1 MYLLYLGSSEY
12 QNLVFVLIILN
23 IVPMGLVYIFR
34 TILTAGEKLKTLN
47 TIAALGL
54 MVNLILNLILI
65 PIYGALGAAVAT
77 IFTQGITSIV
87 QVYFAFKQ
95 FKLTFSSSFKYQSI
109 IFFVVFGLVGW
120 LIYSARF
127 QVEVKILAT
136 LLFGGIYLLAS
147 KTIKIQSRKTI
158 AET

>member
-1 MYLLYLGSSEY
+1 
-12 QNLVFVLIILN
+12 
-23 IVPMGLVYIFR
+23 MGLVYIFG
-34 TILTAGEKLKTLN
+34 TILTAGEKLKALN
-47 TIAALGL
+47 TIAASGL
-54 MVNLILNLILI
+54 MVNLILNFILI

-95 FKLTFSSSFKYQSI
+95 FKLSFSSSFKFQSI
-109 IFFVVFGLVGW
+109 TFFIVFGLVGW
-120 LIYSARF
+120 LIHTANF
-127 QVEVKILAT
+127 HVEVKILAT

-147 KTIKIQSRKTI
+147 KTIKIHSVKTI